1 LRAWARR
8 IQEWSATLK
17 AIYIYFD
24 NDQAGYAAQ
33 NALELNQMVFGGS
46 RTTKHSAA

>member
-1 LRAWARR
+1 
-8 IQEWSATLK
+8 LK

-33 NALELNQMVFGGS
+33 NALELKQMVFGRS
-46 RTTKHSAA
+46 RENTPSAA